1 MQRRQIKSSIEIANL
16 CSAKQLARWFH
27 WRKMDEA
34 YLALIRPVKDE
45 EQKIVPIVLEKMEM
59 GCDMEKA

>member
-1 MQRRQIKSSIEIANL
+1 
-16 CSAKQLARWFH
+16 
-27 WRKMDEA
+27 MDEA
-34 YLALIRPVKDE
+34 YLAFIRPVKDE